1 MRWLFDWEIAW
12 ELTWAIVLLTVV
24 PIGFGLWLDR
34 RAHITPLGTLAGV
47 ILGMVALSWY
57 VRYRWGT
64 LANTTSPRGH
74 DFHRDVKEERSCDD
88 C

>member
-1 MRWLFDWEIAW
+1 VRWLFELELAW
-12 ELTWAIVLLTVV
+12 ELAWAIVLLTFG
-24 PIGFGLWLDR
+24 PIGLGLWLDR

-47 ILGMVALSWY
+47 IVGLVASVGY
-57 VRYRWGT
+57 VRHRWRA
-64 LANTTSPRGH
+64 LANVESPRGH